1 MNEQA
6 KEATEKTR
14 ELTDDQI
21 RDRILQLGFG
31 GDRARFDA
39 FVSALQEALPD
50 DVTVVVRGSAV
61 IGVRWEDGS
70 PFDADGPGT
79 SDLDLTLVGGDML
92 KLWSDDAFYIPK
104 LHTAPLNDET
114 PQSCPPLVPLRR
126 ALCKIAGRP
135 VNIQAT
141 SSIVQ
146 YARDVLFDQPYFT
159 LIEGSEENAAEAE
172 SQSQP
177 ANVGS
182 DANAA
187 SDRLTA
193 SPVVERRRDPTDDA
207 RA

>member
-6 KEATEKTR
+6 KEATERTR

-21 RDRILQLGFG
+21 RQRILQLGFG

-50 DVTVVVRGSAV
+50 DVSVVVRGSAV
-61 IGVRWEDGS
+61 IGVRWEDGA

-92 KLWSDDAFYIPK
+92 KLWSEDAFYIPK
-104 LHTAPLNDET
+104 LHTAPLNDDT
-114 PQSCPPLVPLRR
+114 PQSCPSLVPLRR

-141 SSIVQ
+141 SRIVE
-146 YARDVLFDQPYFT
+146 YARVVLFDQPYFT
-159 LIEGSEENAAEAE
+159 LIDASKKEATDATDAAGE
-172 SQSQP
+172 QQP
-177 ANVGS
+177 S
-182 DANAA
+182 DVAT
-187 SDRLTA
+187 DRPA
-193 SPVVERRRDPTDDA
+193 RSPVSDRRRDATEDA